1 MRPEIYILLIVSG
14 NKKKRHISG
23 GEDLLSSFYRVES
36 SLPPEKSNVKKYMTF
51 IKTYQNVYHKEKSKI
66 LSRQDKLSKGVSK
79 LIEAKK
85 VVTKLKGEAA
95 IQEKELAE
103 KQKEANDALIMIK
116 ETMQNA
122 SQQKSHMQD
131 LKGQTM
137 DEEKNINIRKREI
150 DIEMAEIEP
159 LVIQAKKAVANI
171 KNATIAE
178 VRALRMP
185 PEVIRDILQGVLCLM
200 GVEDTSW
207 NRYGFT

>member
-1 MRPEIYILLIVSG
+1 
-14 NKKKRHISG
+14 
-23 GEDLLSSFYRVES
+23 
-36 SLPPEKSNVKKYMTF
+36 MTF

-207 NRYGFT
+207 NRYSEGNLVMHFLWSPPDLVYRDTIDRVLFYIKMTVMMS